1 MIQLQQLR
9 RGERQQQENWKK
21 ETNNTTC
28 GNLSPIKR
36 HHISISSK
44 AHMLRPDNAELWQN
58 HWIIYETNE
67 CIKNKSG
74 AAMKEKWTFFSQH
87 KVFPDRWHLIKVTLL
102 PHTHSEAVYRSRA
115 AAIQQMSPC
124 NPHCNTYMWKWNH
137 LYCSHMKR
145 RVKNQFSSDLCFSN
159 SEVWTFDFCI
169 LFVLITVSGWFWSQ
183 RNL

>member
-1 MIQLQQLR
+1 MEIFPQSSVIISAFHQ
-9 RGERQQQENWKK
+9 KH
-21 ETNNTTC
+21 TC
-28 GNLSPIKR
+28 SDLTMQSCGKI
-36 HHISISSK
+36 I
-44 AHMLRPDNAELWQN
+44 E
-58 HWIIYETNE
+58 IIYETNE

-87 KVFPDRWHLIKVTLL
+87 KVFPDRWHLIKVTLS

-159 SEVWTFDFCI
+159 SEVWTLDFCI